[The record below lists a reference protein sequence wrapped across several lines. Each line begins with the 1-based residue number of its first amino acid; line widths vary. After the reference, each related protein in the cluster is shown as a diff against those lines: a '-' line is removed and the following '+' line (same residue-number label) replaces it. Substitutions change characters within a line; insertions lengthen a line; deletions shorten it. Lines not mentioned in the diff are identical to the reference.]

1 MLSYGQ
7 NFVHASEISSS
18 SLDGMQTLVIGHKNP
33 DMDSICS
40 AIGYA
45 ELKKALGAKNVRAA
59 RCGNT
64 NQRIDYALKKFGF
77 EAPLFVTSVRPRVE
91 DVMKRDVVS
100 VGPEEPVYEAFM
112 RIGQNG
118 LRGLPIVDKSQSC
131 IGLIS
136 TFKITEYLFP
146 PRDQVGLHR
155 EVRATIKDVIET
167 VGGALLT
174 GSPKNDIRNFI
185 LIVAAMEIESFKRRL
200 RELEHERA
208 VLIVGDLHDV
218 QRFAIEQKVH
228 AIIVTG
234 GLKVEEAVLQ
244 AGEKQGTV
252 IISSPHDT
260 ATTVLLAR
268 SAVRSGEMLDDD
280 FIWVSPETPLD
291 EAQRDLA
298 LSSQFAFPALDQNR
312 RLRGILGKGDFLKP
326 VPRQLILVDHNE
338 LTQAVDGADLV
349 PIAEILDHHR
359 IGAPATEAPI
369 LFLNR
374 PVGSTSTIV
383 GTLFQEA
390 GVPIPPS
397 LAGLLMCGVISDT
410 LNLTSPTTTEVDREL
425 MAELSRL
432 SGVASPELAAEIFT
446 VGSPLLT
453 MSAEEAVT
461 ADSKEYEHGLH
472 RYTVA
477 QIEELSFAPFKAKRE
492 ALLEALEAHR
502 AAKGYLF
509 AALLITD
516 INTQNSIL
524 LVRGDPS
531 FTRLIDYPEAGE
543 NAWKL
548 DGVVSRKK
556 QLLPYLTGLLA
567 RLA

>member
-1 MLSYGQ
+1 
-7 NFVHASEISSS
+7 
-18 SLDGMQTLVIGHKNP
+18 MQTLVIGHKNP

-45 ELKKALGAKNVRAA
+45 ELKRAMGAKNVHAA

-64 NQRIDYALKKFGF
+64 NQRIDYALRKFGF
-77 EAPLFVTSVRPRVE
+77 EAPLFLTSVRPRVE
-91 DVMKRDVVS
+91 DVMSRNVVS
-100 VGPEEPVYEAFM
+100 VGPEEPVYEAFT

-118 LRGLPIVDKSQSC
+118 LRGLPVVDRSQRC
-131 IGLIS
+131 VGLVS
-136 TFKITEYLFP
+136 TFKITQYLFP
-146 PRDQVGLHR
+146 PRDQVRLHR
-155 EVRATIKDVIET
+155 EVRAALKDVIET
-167 VGGALLT
+167 IGGALLA
-174 GSPKNDIRNFI
+174 GSPQSHIRRFL

-200 RELEHERA
+200 SNLDHERA
-208 VLIVGDLHDV
+208 VLIVGDRQDI
-218 QRFAIEQKVH
+218 QQFAIDQKLP

-234 GLKVEEAVLQ
+234 GLEVDETILRQ
-244 AGEKQGTV
+244 GEKQGTV

-268 SAVRSGEMLDDD
+268 SAIRADEMLDDD
-280 FIWVSPETPLD
+280 FISVTPEMPLE

-298 LSSQFAFPALDQNR
+298 LSSQFAFPALDQNH
-312 RLRGILGKGDFLKP
+312 RLRGMVGKGDFLKP
-326 VPRQLILVDHNE
+326 IPRQLILVDHNE

-359 IGAPATEAPI
+359 IGAPPTESPI

-383 GTLFQEA
+383 ATLFQQS
-390 GVPIPPS
+390 GVPIPKN
-397 LAGLLMCGVISDT
+397 LAGLLMCGMISDT
-410 LNLTSPTTTEVDREL
+410 LNLTSPTTTNVDRDL
-425 MAELSRL
+425 MAELSAL
-432 SGVASPELAAEIFT
+432 CGIASADLAAEIFS

-453 MSAEEAVT
+453 MSPEEAVT
-461 ADSKEYEHGLH
+461 ADSKEYEQGPH

-477 QIEELSFAPFKAKRE
+477 QIEELSFAPFNAKRD
-492 ALLEALEAHR
+492 ALLSALDAHR
-502 AAKGYLF
+502 VAKAYLF

-524 LVRGDPS
+524 LVKGDPS

-543 NAWKL
+543 NGWQL

>member
-1 MLSYGQ
+1 
-7 NFVHASEISSS
+7 
-18 SLDGMQTLVIGHKNP
+18 MQTIVIGHKNP

-45 ELKKALGAKNVRAA
+45 ELKKAIGENNVRAA

-64 NQRIDYALKKFGF
+64 NQRIDYALKKFGY
-77 EAPLFVTSVRPRVE
+77 EAPLFITSVRPRVE
-91 DVMKRDVVS
+91 DVMNRDVLS
-100 VGPEEPVYEAFM
+100 VGPEEPVYEAFT

-118 LRGLPIVDKSQSC
+118 LRGLPVVEKSARC
-131 IGLIS
+131 VGLIS
-136 TFKITEYLFP
+136 TFKITQYLFP
-146 PRDQVGLHR
+146 PRDKIGLHR
-155 EVRATIKDVIET
+155 EVRTALKEVIET
-167 VGGALLT
+167 IGGALLAGT
-174 GSPKNDIRNFI
+174 PESDIRHFT
-185 LIVAAMEIESFKRRL
+185 LIVAAMELESFKRRL
-200 RELEHERA
+200 GSLDNQKA
-208 VLIVGDLHDV
+208 ILIVGDRHDI
-218 QRFAIEQKVH
+218 QRLAIEQKVH
-228 AIIVTG
+228 AVIVTG
-234 GLKVEEAVLQ
+234 GLKVDEEILRA
-244 AGEKQGTV
+244 ADERGTV

-268 SAVRSGEMLDDD
+268 SSVRAGEMLDDD
-280 FIWVSPETPLD
+280 IVSLAPETPLV

-298 LSSQFAFPALDQNR
+298 LSSQFAFPVLDQHRN
-312 RLRGILGKGDFLKP
+312 LRGILAKGDFLKP
-326 VPRQLILVDHNE
+326 IPRQLILVDHNE
-338 LTQAVDGADLV
+338 LSQAVDGADLV

-359 IGAPATEAPI
+359 IGAPPTESPI

-383 GTLFQEA
+383 GTLFQQA
-390 GVPIPPS
+390 GVPIS
-397 LAGLLMCGVISDT
+397 RNLAGLLMCGMISDT
-410 LNLTSPTTTEVDREL
+410 LNLTSPTTTDVDRAL
-425 MAELSRL
+425 MGELSAL
-432 SGVASPELAAEIFT
+432 SGIDPAALASEIFS
-446 VGSPLLT
+446 VGSPLQT
-453 MSAEEAVT
+453 MTPDEAVT
-461 ADSKEYEHGLH
+461 ADSKEYDHGSEK
-472 RYTVA
+472 YTVA
-477 QIEELSFAPFKAKRE
+477 QIEELSFAPFNAKRE
-492 ALLEALEAHR
+492 ALLEALEALR

-543 NAWKL
+543 YGWRL

>member
-1 MLSYGQ
+1 
-7 NFVHASEISSS
+7 
-18 SLDGMQTLVIGHKNP
+18 MQTLVIGHKNP

-45 ELKKALGAKNVRAA
+45 ELKKAKGETNVRAA

-64 NQRIDYALKKFGF
+64 NQRIDYALKKFGY

-91 DVMKRDVVS
+91 DVMNRDVLS
-100 VGPEEPVYEAFM
+100 VGPEEPVYEAFT

-118 LRGLPIVDKSQSC
+118 LRGLPVVEKSARC
-131 IGLIS
+131 VGLIS
-136 TFKITEYLFP
+136 TFKITQYLFP
-146 PRDQVGLHR
+146 PRDKVGLHR
-155 EVRATIKDVIET
+155 EVRTALKEVIET
-167 VGGALLT
+167 IGGALLAGT
-174 GSPKNDIRNFI
+174 PESDIRHFV
-185 LIVAAMEIESFKRRL
+185 LIVAAMELESFRRRL
-200 RELEHERA
+200 GSLDNQKA
-208 VLIVGDLHDV
+208 ILIVGDRHDI
-218 QRFAIEQKVH
+218 QRLAIEQKVH
-228 AIIVTG
+228 AVIVTG
-234 GLKVEEAVLQ
+234 GLKVDEAILR
-244 AGEKQGTV
+244 AADERGTV

-268 SAVRSGEMLDDD
+268 SSVRAGEMLDDD
-280 FIWVSPETPLD
+280 IVSLAPDTPLD

-298 LSSQFAFPALDQNR
+298 LSSQFAFPVLDQHRN
-312 RLRGILGKGDFLKP
+312 LRGILAKGDFLKP
-326 VPRQLILVDHNE
+326 IPRQLILVDHNE
-338 LTQAVDGADLV
+338 LSQAVDGADLV

-359 IGAPATEAPI
+359 IGAPPTESPI

-383 GTLFQEA
+383 GTLFQQA
-390 GVPIPPS
+390 GVPIS
-397 LAGLLMCGVISDT
+397 KNLAGLLMCGMISDT
-410 LNLTSPTTTEVDREL
+410 LNLTSPTTTDVDRAL
-425 MAELSRL
+425 MGELSAL
-432 SGVASPELAAEIFT
+432 SGIDPAALATEIFS
-446 VGSPLLT
+446 VGSPLQT
-453 MSAEEAVT
+453 MTPDEAVT
-461 ADSKEYEHGLH
+461 ADSKEYEHGSQS
-472 RYTVA
+472 YTVA
-477 QIEELSFAPFKAKRE
+477 QIEELSFAPFNAKRS
-492 ALLEALEAHR
+492 ALLEALEALR

-524 LVRGDPS
+524 LVRGDQS

-543 NAWKL
+543 YGWRL

>member
-1 MLSYGQ
+1 
-7 NFVHASEISSS
+7 
-18 SLDGMQTLVIGHKNP
+18 MQTLVIGHKNP

-45 ELKKALGAKNVRAA
+45 ELKRATGINDVRAA

-64 NQRIDYALKKFGF
+64 NQRIDYALKKFGY

-91 DVMKRDVVS
+91 DVMNRDVVS
-100 VGPEEPVYEAFM
+100 VGPEEPVYEAFT

-118 LRGLPIVDKSQSC
+118 LRGLPVVEKTRRC

-136 TFKITEYLFP
+136 TFKISQYLFP
-146 PRDQVGLHR
+146 PREQVGLQR
-155 EVRATIKDVIET
+155 EVRTALKEVIET
-167 VGGALLT
+167 IGGALLAGT
-174 GSPKNDIRNFI
+174 PDTDIRHFI
-185 LIVAAMEIESFKRRL
+185 LIVAAMELESFKRRL
-200 RELEHERA
+200 AKLDNEKA
-208 VLIVGDLHDV
+208 ILIVGDRYDV
-218 QRFAIEQKVH
+218 QHLAIEQKVH
-228 AIIVTG
+228 AVIVTG
-234 GLKVEEAVLQ
+234 GLKVDEAILQ
-244 AGEKQGTV
+244 AAEKRGTV

-268 SAVRSGEMLDDD
+268 SSVRAGEMLDDD
-280 FIWVSPETPLD
+280 FLSVAPDTPLD
-291 EAQRDLA
+291 EAQRNLA
-298 LSSQFAFPALDQNR
+298 LSSQFAFPVLDQHSN
-312 RLRGILGKGDFLKP
+312 LRGILAKGDFLKP
-326 VPRQLILVDHNE
+326 IPRQLILVDHNE

-359 IGAPATEAPI
+359 IGAPPTESPI

-383 GTLFQEA
+383 GTLFQQA
-390 GVPIPPS
+390 GVPIS
-397 LAGLLMCGVISDT
+397 KNLAGLLMCGMISDT
-410 LNLTSPTTTEVDREL
+410 LNLTSPTTTDVDRTL
-425 MAELSRL
+425 MGELSRL
-432 SGVASPELAAEIFT
+432 SGIDPAALASEIFS
-446 VGSPLLT
+446 VGSPLQT
-453 MSAEEAVT
+453 MTPDEAVT
-461 ADSKEYEHGLH
+461 ADSKEYEYGPH

-477 QIEELSFAPFKAKRE
+477 QIEELSFAPFSAKRG
-492 ALLEALEAHR
+492 ALLEALEARR

-524 LVRGDPS
+524 LVRGDQS
-531 FTRLIDYPEAGE
+531 FIRLIDYPEAGE
-543 NAWKL
+543 YGWKL

>member
-1 MLSYGQ
+1 
-7 NFVHASEISSS
+7 
-18 SLDGMQTLVIGHKNP
+18 MQTLVIGHKNP

-45 ELKKALGAKNVRAA
+45 ELKRAMGAKNVHAA

-64 NQRIDYALKKFGF
+64 NQRIDYALRKFGF
-77 EAPLFVTSVRPRVE
+77 EAPLFLTSVRPRVE
-91 DVMKRDVVS
+91 DVMSRNVVS
-100 VGPEEPVYEAFM
+100 VGREEPVYEAFT

-118 LRGLPIVDKSQSC
+118 LRGLPVVDRSQRC
-131 IGLIS
+131 VGLIS
-136 TFKITEYLFP
+136 TFKITQYLFP
-146 PRDQVGLHR
+146 PRDQVRLHR
-155 EVRATIKDVIET
+155 EVRAALKDVIET
-167 VGGALLT
+167 IGGALLA
-174 GSPKNDIRNFI
+174 GSPQSHIRHFL

-200 RELEHERA
+200 SNLDHERA
-208 VLIVGDLHDV
+208 VLIVGDRQDI
-218 QRFAIEQKVH
+218 QQFAIDQKLP

-234 GLKVEEAVLQ
+234 GLEVDETILRQ
-244 AGEKQGTV
+244 GEKQGTV

-268 SAVRSGEMLDDD
+268 SAMRADEMLDDD
-280 FIWVSPETPLD
+280 FISVTPEMPLQ

-298 LSSQFAFPALDQNR
+298 LSSQFAFPALDQNHH
-312 RLRGILGKGDFLKP
+312 LRGMVGKGDFLKP
-326 VPRQLILVDHNE
+326 IPRQLILVDHNE

-359 IGAPATEAPI
+359 IGAPPTESPI

-383 GTLFQEA
+383 ATLFQQS
-390 GVPIPPS
+390 GVPIPKN
-397 LAGLLMCGVISDT
+397 LAGLLMCGMISDT
-410 LNLTSPTTTEVDREL
+410 LNLTSPTTTNVDRDL
-425 MAELSRL
+425 MAELSAL
-432 SGVASPELAAEIFT
+432 CGITSADLAAEIFS

-453 MSAEEAVT
+453 MSPEEAVT
-461 ADSKEYEHGLH
+461 ADSKEYEQGPH

-477 QIEELSFAPFKAKRE
+477 QIEELSFAPFNAKRD
-492 ALLEALEAHR
+492 ALLSALDAHR
-502 AAKGYLF
+502 VAKAYLF

-524 LVRGDPS
+524 LVKGDPS

-543 NAWKL
+543 NGWQL

>member
-1 MLSYGQ
+1 
-7 NFVHASEISSS
+7 
-18 SLDGMQTLVIGHKNP
+18 MQTLVIGHKNP

-45 ELKKALGAKNVRAA
+45 ELKKATGAKDVRAA

-64 NQRIDYALKKFGF
+64 NQRIDYALSKFGF
-77 EAPLFVTSVRPRVE
+77 DAPLFVTSVRPRVE
-91 DVMKRDVVS
+91 DVMNREVVS
-100 VGPEEPVYEAFM
+100 VGPEEPVYEAFT

-118 LRGLPIVDKSQSC
+118 LRGLPVVDKTRHC

-136 TFKITEYLFP
+136 TFKISQFLFP
-146 PRDQVGLHR
+146 PRDKVGLQR
-155 EVRATIKDVIET
+155 EVRAALKDVIET
-167 VGGALLT
+167 VGGALLA
-174 GSPKNDIRNFI
+174 GSPDSDSRHFI
-185 LIVAAMEIESFKRRL
+185 LIVAAMELQSFKRRL
-200 RELEHERA
+200 SNLDNEKA
-208 VLIVGDLHDV
+208 VLIVGDRRDV
-218 QRFAIEQKVH
+218 QELAIEQKVH
-228 AIIVTG
+228 AVIVVG
-234 GLKVEEAVLQ
+234 GLKVDEDILRSAEERGV
-244 AGEKQGTV
+244 V

-268 SAVRSGEMLDDD
+268 SAVRAGEMLDDD
-280 FIWVSPETPLD
+280 FISVAPEAPLQ

-298 LSSQFAFPALDQNR
+298 LSSQFAFPVLDQHRN
-312 RLRGILGKGDFLKP
+312 LRGILAKANFLRP
-326 VPRQLILVDHNE
+326 IPRQLILVDHNE

-359 IGAPATEAPI
+359 IGAPPTESPI

-383 GTLFQEA
+383 GTLFQQA
-390 GVPIPPS
+390 GVPIPKN
-397 LAGLLMCGVISDT
+397 LAGLLMCGMISDT
-410 LNLTSPTTTEVDREL
+410 LNLTSPTTTDVDRAL
-425 MAELSRL
+425 MAELSGL
-432 SGVASPELAAEIFT
+432 SGIDPAALASDIFS

-453 MSAEEAVT
+453 MSPDDAVS
-461 ADSKEYEHGLH
+461 ADSKEYEHGSN

-492 ALLEALEAHR
+492 ALLGALENLR

-524 LVRGDPS
+524 LVRGDNS

-543 NAWKL
+543 YGWKL
-548 DGVVSRKK
+548 NGVVSRKK

-567 RLA
+567 RMA

>member
-1 MLSYGQ
+1 
-7 NFVHASEISSS
+7 
-18 SLDGMQTLVIGHKNP
+18 MQTLVIGHKNP

-45 ELKKALGAKNVRAA
+45 EFKKTTGAKDVRAA

-64 NQRIDYALKKFGF
+64 NQRIDFALAKFGF
-77 EAPLFVTSVRPRVE
+77 DSPSFVTSVRPRVE
-91 DVMKRDVVS
+91 DVMSRGMIS
-100 VGPEEPVYEAFM
+100 VGPEEPVYEAFT
-112 RIGQNG
+112 RISQHG
-118 LRGLPIVDKSQSC
+118 LRGLPVVDTNQHC
-131 IGLIS
+131 VGLIS

-146 PRDQVGLHR
+146 PRDQVGLQRQVH
-155 EVRATIKDVIET
+155 AAIKDVIDT
-167 VGGALLT
+167 IGGALLA
-174 GSPKNDIRNFI
+174 GSPQPESRQLF
-185 LIVAAMEIESFKRRL
+185 LVVAAMEIESFKRRL
-200 RELEHERA
+200 DRLDHDKT
-208 VLIVGDLHDV
+208 VLIVGDRHDI
-218 QRFAIEQKVH
+218 QKLGIEENVY
-228 AIIVTG
+228 AVIITG
-234 GLKVEEAVLQ
+234 GLRVDDEVLRS
-244 AGEKQGTV
+244 AEKQGTV
-252 IISSPHDT
+252 MISSPHDT

-268 SAVRSGEMLDDD
+268 SAVRAGEMLDDD
-280 FIWVSPETPLD
+280 FVSVTPETPLQ

-298 LSSQFAFPALDQNR
+298 LSSQFAFPVVDQNGN
-312 RLRGILGKGDFLKP
+312 LKGILAKADFLKP
-326 VPRQLILVDHNE
+326 IPRQLILVDHNE
-338 LTQAVDGADLV
+338 LSQAVDGAELV

-359 IGAPATEAPI
+359 IGAPSTESPI

-383 GTLFQEA
+383 GTLFQQA
-390 GVPIPPS
+390 GAHLPKN
-397 LAGLLMCGVISDT
+397 LAGLLMCGMISDT
-410 LNLTSPTTTEVDREL
+410 LNLTSPTTTDVDRAL
-425 MAELSRL
+425 MAELSAL
-432 SGVASPELAAEIFT
+432 SGVDPATLATEIFS

-453 MSAEEAVT
+453 MSPSEAVT
-461 ADSKEYEHGLH
+461 ADSKEYEHASSS
-472 RYTVA
+472 YSVA
-477 QIEELSFAPFKAKRE
+477 QIEELSFAPFKAKRQ

-543 NAWKL
+543 YGWRL

-567 RLA
+567 RLV

>member
-1 MLSYGQ
+1 MNPFLLPKFRARY
-7 NFVHASEISSS
+7 A
-18 SLDGMQTLVIGHKNP
+18 DRMQTLVIGHKNP

-45 ELKKALGAKNVRAA
+45 ELKRAKGETNVRAA

-64 NQRIDYALKKFGF
+64 NQRIDYALKKFGY

-91 DVMKRDVVS
+91 DVMNRDVLS
-100 VGPEEPVYEAFM
+100 VGPEEPVYEAFT

-118 LRGLPIVDKSQSC
+118 LRGLPVVEKSARC
-131 IGLIS
+131 VGLIS
-136 TFKITEYLFP
+136 TFKITQYLFP
-146 PRDQVGLHR
+146 PRDKIGLHR
-155 EVRATIKDVIET
+155 EVRTALKEVIET
-167 VGGALLT
+167 IGGALLAGT
-174 GSPKNDIRNFI
+174 PESDIRHFI
-185 LIVAAMEIESFKRRL
+185 LIVAAMELESFRRRL
-200 RELEHERA
+200 GSLDNQKA
-208 VLIVGDLHDV
+208 ILIVGDRHDI
-218 QRFAIEQKVH
+218 QRLAIEQKVH
-228 AIIVTG
+228 AVIVTG
-234 GLKVEEAVLQ
+234 GLKVDEAILR
-244 AGEKQGTV
+244 AADERGTV

-268 SAVRSGEMLDDD
+268 SSVRAGEMLDDD
-280 FIWVSPETPLD
+280 IVSLAPDTPLD

-298 LSSQFAFPALDQNR
+298 LSSQFAFPVLDQHRN
-312 RLRGILGKGDFLKP
+312 LRGILAKGDFLKP
-326 VPRQLILVDHNE
+326 IPRQLILVDHNE
-338 LTQAVDGADLV
+338 LSQAVDGADLV

-359 IGAPATEAPI
+359 IGAPPTESPI

-383 GTLFQEA
+383 GTLFQQA
-390 GVPIPPS
+390 GVPIS
-397 LAGLLMCGVISDT
+397 KNLAGLLMCGMISDT
-410 LNLTSPTTTEVDREL
+410 LNLTSPTTTDVDRAL
-425 MAELSRL
+425 MGELSAL
-432 SGVASPELAAEIFT
+432 SGIDPAALATEIFS
-446 VGSPLLT
+446 VGSPLQT
-453 MSAEEAVT
+453 MTPEEAVT
-461 ADSKEYEHGLH
+461 ADSKEYEYGSQS
-472 RYTVA
+472 YTVA
-477 QIEELSFAPFKAKRE
+477 QIEELSFAPFNAKRE
-492 ALLEALEAHR
+492 ALLGALEALR

-524 LVRGDPS
+524 LVRGDQS

-543 NAWKL
+543 HGWRL

>member
-1 MLSYGQ
+1 
-7 NFVHASEISSS
+7 
-18 SLDGMQTLVIGHKNP
+18 MQTLVIGHKNP

-45 ELKKALGAKNVRAA
+45 ELKKATGAKDVRAA

-64 NQRIDYALKKFGF
+64 NQRIDYALSKFGF
-77 EAPLFVTSVRPRVE
+77 DAPLFVTSVHPRVE
-91 DVMKRDVVS
+91 DVMNREVVS
-100 VGPEEPVYEAFM
+100 VGPEEPVYEAFT

-118 LRGLPIVDKSQSC
+118 LRGLPVVDKTRHC

-136 TFKITEYLFP
+136 TFKISQFLFP
-146 PRDQVGLHR
+146 PRDKVGLQR
-155 EVRATIKDVIET
+155 EVRAALKDVIET
-167 VGGALLT
+167 VGGALLA
-174 GSPKNDIRNFI
+174 GSPDSDSRHFI
-185 LIVAAMEIESFKRRL
+185 LIVAAMELQSFKRRL
-200 RELEHERA
+200 SNLDNEKA
-208 VLIVGDLHDV
+208 VLIVGDRRDV
-218 QRFAIEQKVH
+218 QELAIEQKVH
-228 AIIVTG
+228 AVIVVG
-234 GLKVEEAVLQ
+234 GLKVDEDILRSAEERGV
-244 AGEKQGTV
+244 V

-268 SAVRSGEMLDDD
+268 SAVRAGEMLDDD
-280 FIWVSPETPLD
+280 FISVAPEAPLQ

-298 LSSQFAFPALDQNR
+298 LSSQFAFPVLDQHRN
-312 RLRGILGKGDFLKP
+312 LRGILAKADFLRP
-326 VPRQLILVDHNE
+326 IPRQLILVDHNE

-359 IGAPATEAPI
+359 IGAPPTESPI

-383 GTLFQEA
+383 GTLFQQA
-390 GVPIPPS
+390 GVPIPKN
-397 LAGLLMCGVISDT
+397 LAGLLMCGMISDT
-410 LNLTSPTTTEVDREL
+410 LNLTSPTTTDVDRAL
-425 MAELSRL
+425 MAELSGL
-432 SGVASPELAAEIFT
+432 SGIDPAALASDIFS

-453 MSAEEAVT
+453 MSPDDAVS
-461 ADSKEYEHGLH
+461 ADSKEYEHGSN

-492 ALLEALEAHR
+492 ALLGALENLR

-524 LVRGDPS
+524 LVRGDNS

-543 NAWKL
+543 YGWKL
-548 DGVVSRKK
+548 NGVVSRKK

-567 RLA
+567 RMA

>member
-1 MLSYGQ
+1 
-7 NFVHASEISSS
+7 
-18 SLDGMQTLVIGHKNP
+18 MQTLVIGHKNP

-45 ELKKALGAKNVRAA
+45 ELKRAIGAKNVHAA

-64 NQRIDYALKKFGF
+64 NQRIDYALRKFGF
-77 EAPLFVTSVRPRVE
+77 DAPLFVTSVRPRVE
-91 DVMKRDVVS
+91 DVMSRNVVS
-100 VGPEEPVYEAFM
+100 VGPEEPVYEAFT

-118 LRGLPIVDKSQSC
+118 LRGLPVVDRNQRC
-131 IGLIS
+131 VGLIS
-136 TFKITEYLFP
+136 TFKITQYLFP
-146 PRDQVGLHR
+146 PRDQVRLHR
-155 EVRATIKDVIET
+155 EVRAALKDVIET
-167 VGGALLT
+167 IGGALLA
-174 GSPKNDIRNFI
+174 GSPQSHIRHFL

-200 RELEHERA
+200 SNLDHERA
-208 VLIVGDLHDV
+208 VLIVGDRQDI
-218 QRFAIEQKVH
+218 QQFAIDQKLP

-234 GLKVEEAVLQ
+234 GLEVDEAILRE
-244 AGEKQGTV
+244 GEKQGTV

-268 SAVRSGEMLDDD
+268 SAIRADEMLDDD
-280 FIWVSPETPLD
+280 FISVTPEMPLE

-298 LSSQFAFPALDQNR
+298 LSSQFAFPALDQNHH
-312 RLRGILGKGDFLKP
+312 LRGMVGKGDFLKP
-326 VPRQLILVDHNE
+326 IPRQLILVDHNE

-359 IGAPATEAPI
+359 IGAPPTESPI

-383 GTLFQEA
+383 GTLFQQS
-390 GVPIPPS
+390 GVPIPKN
-397 LAGLLMCGVISDT
+397 LAGLLMCGMISDT
-410 LNLTSPTTTEVDREL
+410 LNLTSPTTTNVDREL
-425 MAELSRL
+425 MAELSAL
-432 SGVASPELAAEIFT
+432 CGIASADLAAEIFS

-453 MSAEEAVT
+453 MSPEEAVT
-461 ADSKEYEHGLH
+461 ADSKEYEHGAH

-477 QIEELSFAPFKAKRE
+477 QIEELSFAPFNAKRD
-492 ALLEALEAHR
+492 ALLSALDAHR
-502 AAKGYLF
+502 VAKAYLF

-524 LVRGDPS
+524 LVKGDPS

-543 NAWKL
+543 NGWQL

>member
-1 MLSYGQ
+1 
-7 NFVHASEISSS
+7 
-18 SLDGMQTLVIGHKNP
+18 MQTLVIGHKNP

-45 ELKKALGAKNVRAA
+45 ELKKAKGETNVRAA

-64 NQRIDYALKKFGF
+64 NQRIDYALKKFGY

-91 DVMKRDVVS
+91 DVMNRDVLS
-100 VGPEEPVYEAFM
+100 VGPEEPVYEAFT

-118 LRGLPIVDKSQSC
+118 LRGLPVVEKSARC
-131 IGLIS
+131 VGLIS
-136 TFKITEYLFP
+136 TFKITQYLFP
-146 PRDQVGLHR
+146 PREKIGLHR
-155 EVRATIKDVIET
+155 EVRTALKEVIET
-167 VGGALLT
+167 IGGALLAGT
-174 GSPKNDIRNFI
+174 PESDIRHFV
-185 LIVAAMEIESFKRRL
+185 LIVAAMELESFRRRL
-200 RELEHERA
+200 GSLDNQKA
-208 VLIVGDLHDV
+208 ILIVGDRHDI
-218 QRFAIEQKVH
+218 QRLAIEQKVH
-228 AIIVTG
+228 AVIVTG
-234 GLKVEEAVLQ
+234 GLKVDEAILR
-244 AGEKQGTV
+244 AADERGTV

-268 SAVRSGEMLDDD
+268 SSVRAGEMLDDD
-280 FIWVSPETPLD
+280 IVSLAPDTPLD

-298 LSSQFAFPALDQNR
+298 LSSQFAFPVLDQHRN
-312 RLRGILGKGDFLKP
+312 LRGILAKGDFLKP
-326 VPRQLILVDHNE
+326 IPRQLILVDHNE
-338 LTQAVDGADLV
+338 LSQAVDGADLV

-359 IGAPATEAPI
+359 IGAPPTESPI

-383 GTLFQEA
+383 GTLFQQA
-390 GVPIPPS
+390 GVPIS
-397 LAGLLMCGVISDT
+397 KNLAGLLMCGMISDT
-410 LNLTSPTTTEVDREL
+410 LNLTSPTTTDVDRAL
-425 MAELSRL
+425 MGELSAL
-432 SGVASPELAAEIFT
+432 SGIDPAALATEIFS
-446 VGSPLLT
+446 VGSPLQT
-453 MSAEEAVT
+453 MTPDEAVT
-461 ADSKEYEHGLH
+461 ADSKEYEHGSQS
-472 RYTVA
+472 YTVA
-477 QIEELSFAPFKAKRE
+477 QIEELSFAPFNAKRS
-492 ALLEALEAHR
+492 ALLEALEALR

-524 LVRGDPS
+524 LVRGDQS

-543 NAWKL
+543 YGWRL

>member
-1 MLSYGQ
+1 
-7 NFVHASEISSS
+7 
-18 SLDGMQTLVIGHKNP
+18 MQTLVIGHKNP

-45 ELKKALGAKNVRAA
+45 ELKKAKGETNVRAA

-64 NQRIDYALKKFGF
+64 NQRIDYALKKFGY

-91 DVMKRDVVS
+91 DVMNRDVLS
-100 VGPEEPVYEAFM
+100 VGPEEPVYEAFT

-118 LRGLPIVDKSQSC
+118 LRGLPVVEKSARC
-131 IGLIS
+131 VGLIS
-136 TFKITEYLFP
+136 TFKITQYLFP
-146 PRDQVGLHR
+146 PRDKIGLHR
-155 EVRATIKDVIET
+155 EVRTALKEVIET
-167 VGGALLT
+167 IGGALLAGT
-174 GSPKNDIRNFI
+174 PESDIRHFI
-185 LIVAAMEIESFKRRL
+185 LIVAAMELESFRRRL
-200 RELEHERA
+200 GSLDNQKA
-208 VLIVGDLHDV
+208 ILIVGDRHDI
-218 QRFAIEQKVH
+218 QRLAIEQKVH
-228 AIIVTG
+228 AVIVTG
-234 GLKVEEAVLQ
+234 GLKVDEAILR
-244 AGEKQGTV
+244 AADERGTV

-268 SAVRSGEMLDDD
+268 SSVRAGEMLDDD
-280 FIWVSPETPLD
+280 IVSLAPDTPLD

-298 LSSQFAFPALDQNR
+298 LSSQFAFPVLDQHRN
-312 RLRGILGKGDFLKP
+312 LRGILAKGDFLKP
-326 VPRQLILVDHNE
+326 IPRQLILVDHNE
-338 LTQAVDGADLV
+338 LSQAVDGADLV

-359 IGAPATEAPI
+359 IGAPPTESPI

-383 GTLFQEA
+383 GTLFQQA
-390 GVPIPPS
+390 GVPIS
-397 LAGLLMCGVISDT
+397 KNLAGLLMCGMISDT
-410 LNLTSPTTTEVDREL
+410 LNLTSPTTTDVDRAL
-425 MAELSRL
+425 MGELSAL
-432 SGVASPELAAEIFT
+432 SGIDPAALATEIFS
-446 VGSPLLT
+446 VGSPLQT
-453 MSAEEAVT
+453 MTPDEAVT
-461 ADSKEYEHGLH
+461 ADSKEYEHGSQS
-472 RYTVA
+472 YTVA
-477 QIEELSFAPFKAKRE
+477 QIEELSFAPFNAKRS
-492 ALLEALEAHR
+492 ALLEALEALR

-524 LVRGDPS
+524 LVRGDQS

-543 NAWKL
+543 YGWRL

>member
-1 MLSYGQ
+1 
-7 NFVHASEISSS
+7 
-18 SLDGMQTLVIGHKNP
+18 MQTLVIGHKNP

-45 ELKKALGAKNVRAA
+45 ELKRAIGAKNVHAA

-64 NQRIDYALKKFGF
+64 NQRIDYALRKFGF
-77 EAPLFVTSVRPRVE
+77 DAPLFVTSVRPRVE
-91 DVMKRDVVS
+91 DVMSRNVVS
-100 VGPEEPVYEAFM
+100 VGPEEPVYEAFT

-118 LRGLPIVDKSQSC
+118 LRGLPVVDRNQRC
-131 IGLIS
+131 VGLIS
-136 TFKITEYLFP
+136 TFKITQYLFP

-155 EVRATIKDVIET
+155 EVRAALKDVIQT
-167 VGGALLT
+167 IGGALLA
-174 GSPKNDIRNFI
+174 GSPQSHIRHFL

-200 RELEHERA
+200 SNLDHERA
-208 VLIVGDLHDV
+208 VLIVGDRQDI
-218 QRFAIEQKVH
+218 QQFAIDRKLP

-234 GLKVEEAVLQ
+234 GLEVDEAILRKS
-244 AGEKQGTV
+244 EKQGTV

-268 SAVRSGEMLDDD
+268 SAIRADEMLDDD
-280 FIWVSPETPLD
+280 FISVTPDMPLE

-298 LSSQFAFPALDQNR
+298 LSSQFAFPALDQNHH
-312 RLRGILGKGDFLKP
+312 LRGIVGKGDFLKP
-326 VPRQLILVDHNE
+326 IPRQLILVDHNE

-359 IGAPATEAPI
+359 IGAPPTESPI

-383 GTLFQEA
+383 GTLFQQS
-390 GVPIPPS
+390 GVPIPKK
-397 LAGLLMCGVISDT
+397 LAGLLMCGMISDT
-410 LNLTSPTTTEVDREL
+410 LNLTSPTTTNVDRDL
-425 MAELSRL
+425 MAELSAL
-432 SGVASPELAAEIFT
+432 CGIASADLAAEIFS

-453 MSAEEAVT
+453 MSPEEAVT
-461 ADSKEYEHGLH
+461 ADSKEYEHGPH

-477 QIEELSFAPFKAKRE
+477 QIEELSFAPFNAKRD
-492 ALLEALEAHR
+492 ALLSALDAHR
-502 AAKGYLF
+502 VAKAYLF
-509 AALLITD
+509 TALLITD

-524 LVRGDPS
+524 LVKGDPS

-543 NAWKL
+543 NGWKL

>member
-1 MLSYGQ
+1 
-7 NFVHASEISSS
+7 
-18 SLDGMQTLVIGHKNP
+18 MQTLVIGHKNP

-45 ELKKALGAKNVRAA
+45 ELKKALGENNVRAA

-64 NQRIDYALKKFGF
+64 NQRIDYALKKFGY

-91 DVMKRDVVS
+91 DVMNREVVS
-100 VGPEEPVYEAFM
+100 VGPEEPVYEAFT
-112 RIGQNG
+112 RIGQND
-118 LRGLPIVDKSQSC
+118 LRGLPVVEKSARC
-131 IGLIS
+131 VGLIS
-136 TFKITEYLFP
+136 TFKITQYLFP
-146 PRDQVGLHR
+146 PRDKVGLHR
-155 EVRATIKDVIET
+155 EVRTALKEVIET
-167 VGGALLT
+167 IGGALLAGT
-174 GSPKNDIRNFI
+174 PQSDIRHFI
-185 LIVAAMEIESFKRRL
+185 LIVAAMELESFRRRL
-200 RELEHERA
+200 DRLDSQKA
-208 VLIVGDLHDV
+208 ILIVGDRHDI
-218 QRFAIEQKVH
+218 QKLAIEQKVH
-228 AIIVTG
+228 AIIVAG
-234 GLKVEEAVLQ
+234 GLKVDEEILRA
-244 AGEKQGTV
+244 ADERGTV

-268 SAVRSGEMLDDD
+268 SSVRAGEMLDDD
-280 FIWVSPETPLD
+280 IVSLAPETPLD

-298 LSSQFAFPALDQNR
+298 LSSQFAFPVLDQHRN
-312 RLRGILGKGDFLKP
+312 LRGILAKGDFLKP
-326 VPRQLILVDHNE
+326 IPRQLILVDHNE
-338 LTQAVDGADLV
+338 LSQAVDGADLV

-359 IGAPATEAPI
+359 IGAPPTESPI

-383 GTLFQEA
+383 GTLFQQA
-390 GVPIPPS
+390 GVPIS
-397 LAGLLMCGVISDT
+397 KNLAGLLMCGMISDT
-410 LNLTSPTTTEVDREL
+410 LNLTSPTTTDVDRAL
-425 MAELSRL
+425 MGELSAL
-432 SGVASPELAAEIFT
+432 SGIDPATLASEIFS
-446 VGSPLLT
+446 VGSPLQT
-453 MSAEEAVT
+453 MTPDEAVT
-461 ADSKEYEHGLH
+461 ADSKEYEHGSEK
-472 RYTVA
+472 YTVA
-477 QIEELSFAPFKAKRE
+477 QIEELSFAPFNAKRE
-492 ALLEALEAHR
+492 ALLQALEAVR

-543 NAWKL
+543 YGWRL

>member
-1 MLSYGQ
+1 MLSYWQ
-7 NFVHASEISSS
+7 DFVQATHN
-18 SLDGMQTLVIGHKNP
+18 GMQTLVIGHKNP

-45 ELKKALGAKNVRAA
+45 EFKKTTGAKDVRAA

-64 NQRIDYALKKFGF
+64 NQRIDFALAKFGF
-77 EAPLFVTSVRPRVE
+77 DSPLFVTSVRPRVE
-91 DVMKRDVVS
+91 DVMSRAVIS
-100 VGPEEPVYEAFM
+100 VGPDEPVYEAFT
-112 RIGQNG
+112 RISQHG
-118 LRGLPIVDKSQSC
+118 LGGLPVVNADQRC
-131 IGLIS
+131 VGLIS

-146 PRDQVGLHR
+146 PRDQVGLQRQVH
-155 EVRATIKDVIET
+155 AALKDVIDT
-167 VGGALLT
+167 IGGALLV
-174 GSPKNDIRNFI
+174 GSPKPESGHLF
-185 LIVAAMEIESFKRRL
+185 LVVAAMEIESFKRRL
-200 RELEHERA
+200 SRLDHDKT
-208 VLIVGDLHDV
+208 VLIVGDRHDI
-218 QRFAIEQKVH
+218 QRLGIEQNVQ
-228 AIIVTG
+228 AVIVTG
-234 GLKVEEAVLQ
+234 GLKVDEEILRSAQ
-244 AGEKQGTV
+244 ERDTV
-252 IISSPHDT
+252 MISSPHDT

-268 SAVRSGEMLDDD
+268 SAVRAGEMLQHD
-280 FIWVSPETPLD
+280 FVSVAPETPLQ

-298 LSSQFAFPALDQNR
+298 LSSQFAFPAVDEDGN
-312 RLRGILGKGDFLKP
+312 LRGILAKGDFLKP

-338 LTQAVDGADLV
+338 LTQAVDGAEEV

-359 IGAPATEAPI
+359 IGAPSTDSPI

-383 GTLFQEA
+383 GTLFQQA
-390 GVPIPPS
+390 GVPLQKN
-397 LAGLLMCGVISDT
+397 LAGLLMCGMISDT
-410 LNLTSPTTTEVDREL
+410 LNLTSPTTTDVDRAL
-425 MAELSRL
+425 MADLSAI
-432 SGVASPELAAEIFT
+432 SGVDPAALATEIFS

-453 MSAEEAVT
+453 MSPSEAVT
-461 ADSKEYEHGLH
+461 ADSKEYEHGSA
-472 RYTVA
+472 RYSVA
-477 QIEELSFAPFKAKRE
+477 QIEELSFAPFKAKRQ

-502 AAKGYLF
+502 SAKGYLF

-524 LVRGDPS
+524 LVRGDKS

-543 NAWKL
+543 NGWKL

>member
-1 MLSYGQ
+1 
-7 NFVHASEISSS
+7 
-18 SLDGMQTLVIGHKNP
+18 MQTLVIGHKNP

-45 ELKKALGAKNVRAA
+45 ELKRAIGAKNVHAA

-64 NQRIDYALKKFGF
+64 NQRIDYALRKFGF
-77 EAPLFVTSVRPRVE
+77 DAPLFVTSVRPRVE
-91 DVMKRDVVS
+91 DVMSRNVVS
-100 VGPEEPVYEAFM
+100 VGPEEPVYEAFT

-118 LRGLPIVDKSQSC
+118 LRGLPVVDRNQRC
-131 IGLIS
+131 VGLIS
-136 TFKITEYLFP
+136 TFKITQYLFP
-146 PRDQVGLHR
+146 PRDQVRLHR
-155 EVRATIKDVIET
+155 EVRAALKDVIET
-167 VGGALLT
+167 IGGALLA
-174 GSPKNDIRNFI
+174 GSPQSHKRHFL

-200 RELEHERA
+200 STLDHERA
-208 VLIVGDLHDV
+208 VLIVGDRQDI
-218 QRFAIEQKVH
+218 QKFAIDRKLP

-234 GLKVEEAVLQ
+234 GLEVDEAILRE
-244 AGEKQGTV
+244 GEKQGTV

-268 SAVRSGEMLDDD
+268 SAIRADEMLDDD
-280 FIWVSPETPLD
+280 FISVTPEMPLE

-298 LSSQFAFPALDQNR
+298 LSSQFAFPALDQNHH
-312 RLRGILGKGDFLKP
+312 LRGMVGKGDFLKP
-326 VPRQLILVDHNE
+326 IPRQLILVDHNE

-359 IGAPATEAPI
+359 IGAPPTESPI

-374 PVGSTSTIV
+374 PVGSTSTII
-383 GTLFQEA
+383 GALFQQS
-390 GVPIPPS
+390 GVPIPKN
-397 LAGLLMCGVISDT
+397 LAGLLMCGMISDT
-410 LNLTSPTTTEVDREL
+410 LNLTSPTTTDVDREL
-425 MAELSRL
+425 MAELSQL
-432 SGVASPELAAEIFT
+432 CGIASADLAAEIFS

-453 MSAEEAVT
+453 MTPEEAVT
-461 ADSKEYEHGLH
+461 ADSKEYEHGAR

-477 QIEELSFAPFKAKRE
+477 QIEELSFAPFNAKRD
-492 ALLEALEAHR
+492 ALLSALEAHR
-502 AAKGYLF
+502 VAKAYLF

-524 LVRGDPS
+524 LVKGDPS

-543 NAWKL
+543 NGWKL

>member
-1 MLSYGQ
+1 
-7 NFVHASEISSS
+7 
-18 SLDGMQTLVIGHKNP
+18 MQTLVIGHKNP

-45 ELKKALGAKNVRAA
+45 ELKKATGDKNVRAA

-64 NQRIDYALKKFGF
+64 NQRIDFALAKFGF
-77 EAPLFVTSVRPRVE
+77 DAPLFVTSVRPRVE
-91 DVMKRDVVS
+91 DVMNRDVIS
-100 VGPEEPVYEAFM
+100 VGPEEPVYEAFT

-118 LRGLPIVDKSQSC
+118 LRGLPIVDKSQRC
-131 IGLIS
+131 VGLIS
-136 TFKITEYLFP
+136 TFKISQYLFP

-155 EVRATIKDVIET
+155 EVRAALKDVIET
-167 VGGALLT
+167 IGAAVLA
-174 GSPKNDIRNFI
+174 GSPESNIRHFL
-185 LIVAAMEIESFKRRL
+185 LIVAAMEIETFKRRL
-200 RELEHERA
+200 SELDHEKA
-208 VLIVGDLHDV
+208 VLIVGDRYDIQKL
-218 QRFAIEQKVH
+218 AIEQNVH
-228 AIIVTG
+228 AVIVTG
-234 GLKVEEAVLQ
+234 GLKVDEAILQSAEER
-244 AGEKQGTV
+244 GIV

-268 SAVRSGEMLDDD
+268 SAVRAGEMLDDE
-280 FIWVSPETPLD
+280 FISVAPETPLE
-291 EAQRDLA
+291 EAQRDLT

-312 RLRGILGKGDFLKP
+312 HLRGILAKGDFLKP
-326 VPRQLILVDHNE
+326 IPRQLILVDHNE
-338 LTQAVDGADLV
+338 LTQAVDGADQV

-359 IGAPATEAPI
+359 IGAPPTESPI

-383 GTLFQEA
+383 GTLFQQA
-390 GVPIPPS
+390 GVPIS
-397 LAGLLMCGVISDT
+397 KNLAGLLMCGMISDT
-410 LNLTSPTTTEVDREL
+410 LNLTSPTTTDVDREL
-425 MAELSRL
+425 MAELSKL
-432 SGVASPELAAEIFT
+432 SGIDPAVLASEIFS

-453 MSAEEAVT
+453 MSPDEAVT
-461 ADSKEYEHGLH
+461 ADSKEYEQGTH
-472 RYTVA
+472 RYSVA

-524 LVRGDPS
+524 LVRGDKS

-543 NAWKL
+543 YGWKL
-548 DGVVSRKK
+548 NGVVSRKK